1 MEHRIPYLLLTASR
15 VCYITIGLLCPNVYV
30 IHEYA
35 DSDSTTLILIE
46 IKVAAV
52 LAGHEAI
59 EVPGVGHACKS
70 FVLYR
75 DNSLLYRDEKTC

>member
-1 MEHRIPYLLLTASR
+1 MEDRIPYLLLTASR
-15 VCYITIGLLCPNVYV
+15 ICYITIGFLCPNVYV
-30 IHEYA
+30 IHKYT

-59 EVPGVGHACKS
+59 EVPGVSHACKS

-75 DNSLLYRDEKTC
+75 NNSLLYKDEKTR